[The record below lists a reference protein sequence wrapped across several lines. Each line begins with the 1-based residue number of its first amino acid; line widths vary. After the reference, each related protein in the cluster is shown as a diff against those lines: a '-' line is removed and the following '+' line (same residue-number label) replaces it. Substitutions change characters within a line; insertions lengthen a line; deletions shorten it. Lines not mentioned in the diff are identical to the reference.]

1 MDNIIEVFAEIFE
14 NEELAKKFM
23 QIDDLE
29 EMYRFCL
36 SIKGGYTRQEFEI
49 FLESLVR
56 VSEGK
61 SPLPYTPKTELD
73 DDEIELVSGGI
84 SPIKKLM
91 VGGLAAAS
99 LFSSGMSTFATP
111 ASTLKAS
118 NSISKKVSK
127 KSEVG
132 DNSWWITKKIKGIGR
147 ALWNHKGKIT
157 LGLASAA
164 LFYYVYKHWGNTNAA
179 DMAKINEKIR
189 KQEQER
195 LKNVFNG
202 FDLYY
207 SQDKKLSS
215 FIAQGQDKINI
226 ADDKG
231 RLDKDENFQ
240 TLLKVGLI
248 KPVSDQNGT
257 VTDYRDASPS
267 EAREV
272 LASYEKDKAELD
284 SGWFSHLMNKAAQS
298 LPSAAWAGSSLLA
311 LGGGL
316 LSLGSGALSFVDGK
330 MKFFETMEKGL
341 SSIGRMVSNFAYS
354 MSNYSEKMERKPF
367 DKDEKN
373 QELIESLEEVRGQ
386 EHVKQKVKGF
396 FQQVV
401 TDRLRREATNEKG
414 KAKVIVFNGPSGTG
428 KSFTATKLA
437 AALTNAEPYVMS
449 ASEVDVNRGSIVE
462 QLFAKSEY
470 DTYSWM
476 NSSER
481 GFARYI
487 KDHSTDG
494 VVIINEYD
502 KMYDGKGG
510 NHPLDE
516 TLRSFIDE
524 GKAVINGQEYDCS
537 GITFILTT
545 NETSGSLKG
554 LVTSDKK
561 GSLID
566 PTVDHDN
573 TGSRTVVKHDKSFL
587 NRLTIAEFDNLTK
600 NEYEQIS
607 KDKFAPTLEFLETE
621 KGGGVTVNISDA
633 SYAKMG
639 EFLEKVNE
647 GARPIDSFIGG
658 LFVEIVNKVTEL
670 QENNKDSKDITMNAE
685 FEFNE
690 KGFRFNVDVV
700 EPDEASD
707 EEQSEQAQDNEQ
719 DQNDGQDQHDEQ
731 NQNEEQV
738 QNNEQGQD
746 NNEHEQDQNNNET
759 DKAN

>member
-14 NEELAKKFM
+14 DKELIKKFM

-36 SIKGGYTRQEFEI
+36 SIKGGYTRREFEI

-61 SPLPYTPKTELD
+61 SPLPYTPTTELD

-84 SPIKKLM
+84 SPIKKLIA
-91 VGGLAAAS
+91 GGLAAAS
-99 LFSSGMSTFATP
+99 LFSSGMSTFAAP

-118 NSISKKVSK
+118 NSVSKKASK

-157 LGLASAA
+157 LGLSALA
-164 LFYYVYKHWGNTNAA
+164 LVYYAYQRWGDTSAA
-179 DMAKINEKIR
+179 DMAKIKNEMR
-189 KQEQER
+189 KQKQET
-195 LKNVFNG
+195 LDNVYQG
-202 FDLYY
+202 LDIYY
-207 SQDKKLSS
+207 NKRNLPDISGVTGRNQSQQS
-215 FIAQGQDKINI
+215 
-226 ADDKG
+226 DD
-231 RLDKDENFQ
+231 FQ
-240 TLLKVGLI
+240 TLLKAGLI
-248 KPVSDQNGT
+248 KEVSNEAGN
-257 VTDYRDASPS
+257 VTGYKYASPS
-267 EAREV
+267 EAKEV
-272 LASYEKDKAELD
+272 LANYEKDKAELN

-298 LPSAAWAGSSLLA
+298 LPGAAWAGGSLLT

-502 KMYDGKGG
+502 KMYDGKGE

-516 TLRSFIDE
+516 TLRAFIDE
-524 GKAVINGQEYDCS
+524 GKAVINGREYDCS

-621 KGGGVTVNISDA
+621 KGGEVTVNISDE